1 MRILF
6 HGWNF
11 RRGISVTLLC
21 LYVAA
26 TSSLAGP
33 ADRDGLSSDRQA
45 APSVQIPQDN
55 VLKDDVSQSGEIAGA
70 KKKASD
76 ELPQVPLTNEL
87 LYQILSA
94 DIAEQRGLDIY
105 AYETMLD
112 VAKETKD
119 PRLAR
124 RAAEIAV
131 SQRKAEEALRAVRL
145 WHRLAPESE
154 EAEKYLFGFLVLD
167 NRLDEVKEIF
177 ATKLADTTSN
187 EERVSLFF
195 QLQQVLAGTKDK
207 SDAFAVMEDVLSP
220 YLNMPEAHVSL
231 AVSALLKKD
240 SVRAQEE
247 AKKALVLKPDS
258 EMAVLTYAQAVS
270 NTTEASAIL
279 YGFLEKY
286 PESREVRISLARL
299 LVGQK
304 QYDRARHEF
313 EILLKSDSND
323 LTALYSLGLLAIQQ
337 NDYTAADTYFQSY
350 LENAGKEQKTAE
362 QKQHETT
369 QVLFLL
375 SQIAEERHQYDK
387 ALQWLSQITLDDDDE
402 VTLGVEIRRAQ
413 IYAKKGD
420 IKRARAIIA
429 ELEKQNPYERER
441 LLLTEAQILKEVG
454 KPQEALTVLK
464 AGLDEFP
471 DNTSILYDYALTAE
485 NLGQYELM
493 EDLLR
498 RIITLDS
505 RHQQAY
511 NALGYSLAD
520 RNIRLDEAYTLIDK
534 ALKLAPD
541 DPYITDSMGWVLFR
555 QGKLEKAEQ
564 YLRRAYAVRADN
576 EIAVHL
582 AEVLWVKGE
591 RQEAK
596 SLLWQ
601 VRKNDPESKLLQ
613 ETLSRLGV
621 RF

>member
-6 HGWNF
+6 HAWNYW
-11 RRGISVTLLC
+11 RSISVALFLC
-21 LYVAA
+21 VVAPPL
-26 TSSLAGP
+26 LAGP
-33 ADRDGLSSDRQA
+33 ADKDSLLPDGQTT
-45 APSVQIPQDN
+45 PSVQMPKSDLPQGE
-55 VLKDDVSQSGEIAGA
+55 VSRADDIADAQKSGDG
-70 KKKASD
+70 K
-76 ELPQVPLTNEL
+76 LPQVQLTSDL

-112 VAKETKD
+112 AAKETRD

-131 SQRKAEEALRAVRL
+131 SQRKAEDALRAVRL

-177 ATKLADTTSN
+177 TSKL
-187 EERVSLFF
+187 EETPSYEKRVSLFF
-195 QLQQVLAGTKDK
+195 QLQRVLAGTKDK
-207 SDAFAVMEDVLSP
+207 SDAFAVMEDVLAP
-220 YLNMPEAHVSL
+220 YQNMPEAHITL
-231 AVSALLKKD
+231 AISALLKKD
-240 SVRAQEE
+240 SARAQEE
-247 AKKALVLKPDS
+247 AKKALALKPDS
-258 EMAVLTYAQAVS
+258 EMAVLTYAQTVS
-270 NTTEASAIL
+270 NTTEATAIM
-279 YGFLEKY
+279 YAFLEKY
-286 PESREVRISLARL
+286 PGSREVRTSLARL

-304 QYDRARHEF
+304 LYDRARHQF
-313 EILLKSDSND
+313 EILLETEPDD

-337 NDYTAADTYFQSY
+337 NDYEAAEKYLQSY
-350 LENAGKEQKTAE
+350 LKNESKAQKPAE
-362 QKQHETT
+362 QKQTETV

-375 SQIAEERHQYDK
+375 SQIAEDQHQYDK
-387 ALQWLSQITLDDDDE
+387 ALRWLSQIVLDEDDE

-420 IKRARAIIA
+420 IQHARSIIA
-429 ELEKQNPYERER
+429 ELEKENPYEHER
-441 LLLTEAQILKEVG
+441 LLLTEAQILRQVG
-454 KPQEALTVLK
+454 KKQEALKVLK
-464 AGLDEFP
+464 AGLEEFP
-471 DNTSILYDYALTAE
+471 DSTNILYDYALMAE

-493 EDLLR
+493 EDLLQ

-505 RHQQAY
+505 HHQQAY

-541 DPYITDSMGWVLFR
+541 DPYIMDSMGWVLFR

-564 YLRRAYAVRADN
+564 YLRKAYAIRADN

-596 SLLWQ
+596 ALLWQ
-601 VRKNDPESKLLQ
+601 VRKKDPESKVLH
-613 ETLSRLGV
+613 ETMSRLGV

>member
-6 HGWNF
+6 HGWNC
-11 RRGISVTLLC
+11 RRGISVALLC
-21 LYVAA
+21 LLVVAG
-26 TSSLAGP
+26 SSLAAP
-33 ADRDGLSSDRQA
+33 ADQEGWSPEEQTV
-45 APSVQIPQDN
+45 PSVQMRQDAVPQAGD
-55 VLKDDVSQSGEIAGA
+55 IADA
-70 KKKASD
+70 KKHVEEK
-76 ELPQVPLTNEL
+76 LPQVQLTNDL
-87 LYQILSA
+87 MYQILSA

-112 VAKETKD
+112 VAEETKD

-145 WHRLAPESE
+145 WHRLAPESQ

-177 ATKLADTTSN
+177 ASKLAETTSY
-187 EERVSLFF
+187 ERCVSLFF

-207 SDAFAVMEDVLSP
+207 SDAFAVMEDVLVP

-247 AKKALVLKPDS
+247 AKKALALKPDS

-270 NTTEASAIL
+270 NTAEASAIL

-286 PESREVRISLARL
+286 PDSREVRTSLARL
-299 LVGQK
+299 LVAQK
-304 QYDRARHEF
+304 MYDRARHEF
-313 EILLKSDSND
+313 EILLKTDPND

-337 NDYTAADTYFQSY
+337 NDYSAAEKYLQSY
-350 LENAGKEQKTAE
+350 LENTGKSQKVVE
-362 QKQHETT
+362 HKQSEAT

-375 SQIAEERHQYDK
+375 SQMAEEQHQYDK
-387 ALQWLSQITLDDDDE
+387 ALQWLSQITLDEDDE
-402 VTLGVEIRRAQ
+402 VTLGVEIRRAL

-420 IKRARAIIA
+420 IKRARSILS
-429 ELEKQNPYERER
+429 ELEKENPYEHER
-441 LLLTEAQILKEVG
+441 LLLTEAQILREVG
-454 KPQEALTVLK
+454 KSQEALTVLK
-464 AGLDEFP
+464 TGLDQFP

-485 NLGQYELM
+485 SLGQYELM

-498 RIITLDS
+498 RIIALDS
-505 RHQQAY
+505 HHHQAY

-520 RNIRLDEAYTLIDK
+520 RNIRLDEAYILIEK
-534 ALKLAPD
+534 AHKLAPD
-541 DPYITDSMGWVLFR
+541 DPYITDSMGWILFR
-555 QGKLEKAEQ
+555 QGKLDKAEQ
-564 YLRRAYAVRADN
+564 YLRQAYAIRTDN

-582 AEVLWVKGE
+582 AEVLWAKGE
-591 RQEAK
+591 HQEARA
-596 SLLWQ
+596 LLWQ
-601 VRKNDPESKLLQ
+601 VRKKDPENKLLR
-613 ETLSRLGV
+613 ETLSRLGI

>member
-1 MRILF
+1 MPKGDLPQGEASRAD
-6 HGWNF
+6 
-11 RRGISVTLLC
+11 GI
-21 LYVAA
+21 
-26 TSSLAGP
+26 
-33 ADRDGLSSDRQA
+33 ADAQKSGDG
-45 APSVQIPQDN
+45 
-55 VLKDDVSQSGEIAGA
+55 K
-70 KKKASD
+70 
-76 ELPQVPLTNEL
+76 LPQVQLTSEL

-105 AYETMLD
+105 AYETMLEA
-112 VAKETKD
+112 AKETRD

-131 SQRKAEEALRAVRL
+131 SQRKAEDALRAVRL

-177 ATKLADTTSN
+177 TSKL
-187 EERVSLFF
+187 EETPSYEKRVSLFF
-195 QLQQVLAGTKDK
+195 QLQRVLAGTKDK
-207 SDAFAVMEDVLSP
+207 SDAFAVMEDVLAP
-220 YLNMPEAHVSL
+220 YQNMPEAHITL
-231 AVSALLKKD
+231 AISALLKKD
-240 SVRAQEE
+240 SARAQDE
-247 AKKALVLKPDS
+247 AKKALALKPDS
-258 EMAVLTYAQAVS
+258 EMAVLTYTQTVS
-270 NTTEASAIL
+270 NTTEATAIM
-279 YGFLEKY
+279 YAFLEKY
-286 PESREVRISLARL
+286 PGSREVRTSLARL

-304 QYDRARHEF
+304 LYDRARHQF
-313 EILLKSDSND
+313 EILLEMEPDD

-337 NDYTAADTYFQSY
+337 NDYEAAEKYLQSY
-350 LENAGKEQKTAE
+350 LKNESKAQKPAE
-362 QKQHETT
+362 QKQTETV

-375 SQIAEERHQYDK
+375 SQIAEDQHQYDK
-387 ALQWLSQITLDDDDE
+387 ALRWLSQIVLDEDDE

-420 IKRARAIIA
+420 IQHARSIIA
-429 ELEKQNPYERER
+429 ELEKENPYEHER
-441 LLLTEAQILKEVG
+441 LLLTEAQILRQVG
-454 KPQEALTVLK
+454 KKQEALKVLK
-464 AGLDEFP
+464 AGLEEFP
-471 DNTSILYDYALTAE
+471 DSTNILYDYALMAE

-493 EDLLR
+493 EDLLQ

-505 RHQQAY
+505 HHQQAY

-541 DPYITDSMGWVLFR
+541 DPYIMDSMGWVLFR

-564 YLRRAYAVRADN
+564 YLRKAYAIRADN

-596 SLLWQ
+596 ALLWQ
-601 VRKNDPESKLLQ
+601 VRKKDPESKVLH
-613 ETLSRLGV
+613 ETMSRLGV

>member
-1 MRILF
+1 MRRLF
-6 HGWNF
+6 HGWNC
-11 RRGISVTLLC
+11 RRDISVALLC
-21 LYVAA
+21 LCVAA
-26 TSSLAGP
+26 KLSMAGP
-33 ADRDGLSSDRQA
+33 ADKEGWSSDEQA
-45 APSVQIPQDN
+45 VPSVQMPQDVVPQVGDN
-55 VLKDDVSQSGEIAGA
+55 ADT
-70 KKKASD
+70 KKQAEEK
-76 ELPQVPLTNEL
+76 LPQVRLTNDL
-87 LYQILSA
+87 MYQILSA

-112 VAKETKD
+112 VARETKD

-131 SQRKAEEALRAVRL
+131 SQRKAEEALQAVRL
-145 WHRLAPESE
+145 WHRLAPESQ

-177 ATKLADTTSN
+177 AFKLAETTSY
-187 EERVSLFF
+187 EKRVSLFF

-207 SDAFAVMEDVLSP
+207 SDAYAVMEDVLAP

-231 AVSALLKKD
+231 AISALLKKD
-240 SVRAQEE
+240 SARAREE

-270 NTTEASAIL
+270 NTAEASAIL

-286 PESREVRISLARL
+286 PDSREVRTSLARL

-304 QYDRARHEF
+304 MYDRARHEF
-313 EILLKSDSND
+313 EILLKTDPNDS
-323 LTALYSLGLLAIQQ
+323 TALYSVGLLAVQQ
-337 NDYTAADTYFQSY
+337 NDYAAAEKYLQSY
-350 LENAGKEQKTAE
+350 LENADKLQKTTE
-362 QKQHETT
+362 HKQPETT

-375 SQIAEERHQYDK
+375 SQMAEEQHQYDK
-387 ALQWLSQITLDDDDE
+387 ALQWLSQITLDEDDE
-402 VTLGVEIRRAQ
+402 VTLGVEIRRAL
-413 IYAKKGD
+413 IYAKKGN
-420 IKRARAIIA
+420 IKRARSIIA
-429 ELEKQNPYERER
+429 ELEKENPYEHER
-441 LLLTEAQILKEVG
+441 LLLTEAQILREVG
-454 KPQEALTVLK
+454 KTQEAMTVLK
-464 AGLDEFP
+464 AGLEQFP

-485 NLGQYELM
+485 NLGQYETM

-505 RHQQAY
+505 HHQQAY

-520 RNIRLDEAYTLIDK
+520 RNIRLDEAYALIEK

-564 YLRRAYAVRADN
+564 YLRQAYAIRSDN

-601 VRKNDPESKLLQ
+601 VRKKDPESKLLR
-613 ETLSRLGV
+613 ETMSRLGI

>member
-1 MRILF
+1 MRTLLY
-6 HGWNF
+6 GWNC
-11 RRGISVTLLC
+11 RRVIFVALLGWFVVT
-21 LYVAA
+21 VP
-26 TSSLAGP
+26 SLAGP
-33 ADRDGLSSDRQA
+33 ADQDGLQTDGQLV
-45 APSVQIPQDN
+45 PSVQMPQD
-55 VLKDDVSQSGEIAGA
+55 VVPQVGDIVDTKEQVEE
-70 KKKASD
+70 K
-76 ELPQVPLTNEL
+76 LPQTRLTNDL
-87 LYQILSA
+87 MYQILSA

-145 WHRLAPESE
+145 WHRLAPESQ

-177 ATKLADTTSN
+177 ASKLAETTSY
-187 EERVSLFF
+187 EKRVSLFF

-207 SDAFAVMEDVLSP
+207 SDAFVVMEDVLTP

-231 AVSALLKKD
+231 AISALLKKD
-240 SVRAQEE
+240 SVRAQDE

-270 NTTEASAIL
+270 NTTEASSIL

-286 PESREVRISLARL
+286 PESREVRTSLARL

-304 QYDRARHEF
+304 MYDRARHEF
-313 EILLKSDSND
+313 EILLKTDPSD

-337 NDYTAADTYFQSY
+337 NDYSAAEGYFQSY
-350 LENAGKEQKTAE
+350 LENACKSQKATE
-362 QKQHETT
+362 HKQPEGT
-369 QVLFLL
+369 QVMFLL
-375 SQIAEERHQYDK
+375 SQMAEEQHQYDK
-387 ALQWLSQITLDDDDE
+387 ALQWLSQITLDEDDE
-402 VTLGVEIRRAQ
+402 VTLGVEIRRAL

-420 IKRARAIIA
+420 IKRARSIIA
-429 ELEKQNPYERER
+429 ELEKENSYEHER
-441 LLLTEAQILKEVG
+441 LLLTEAQILREVG
-454 KPQEALTVLK
+454 KLQEALTVLK
-464 AGLDEFP
+464 AGQDQFP

-498 RIITLDS
+498 RIIAIDS
-505 RHQQAY
+505 HHQQAY

-520 RNIRLDEAYTLIDK
+520 RNIRLDEAYALIEK
-534 ALKLAPD
+534 AHKLAPD

-555 QGKLEKAEQ
+555 QGKLDKAEQ
-564 YLRRAYAVRADN
+564 YLRQAYAIRTDS

-582 AEVLWVKGE
+582 AEVLWAKGE
-591 RQEAK
+591 RQEARA
-596 SLLWQ
+596 LLWQ
-601 VRKNDPESKLLQ
+601 VRKKNPENKLLR
-613 ETLSRLGV
+613 ETLSRLGI

>member
-6 HGWNF
+6 HGWNC
-11 RRGISVTLLC
+11 RRGISVALLC
-21 LYVAA
+21 LLVVAG
-26 TSSLAGP
+26 SSLAAP
-33 ADRDGLSSDRQA
+33 ADQEGLSPEEQTV
-45 APSVQIPQDN
+45 PSVQMQQDAVPQVGD
-55 VLKDDVSQSGEIAGA
+55 IADA
-70 KKKASD
+70 KKQVEEK
-76 ELPQVPLTNEL
+76 LPQVQLTNDL
-87 LYQILSA
+87 MYQILSA

-112 VAKETKD
+112 AAEETKD

-145 WHRLAPESE
+145 WHRLAPESQ

-177 ATKLADTTSN
+177 ASKLAETTSY
-187 EERVSLFF
+187 EKRVSLFF

-207 SDAFAVMEDVLSP
+207 SDAFAVMEDVLAP

-247 AKKALVLKPDS
+247 AKKALALKPDS

-270 NTTEASAIL
+270 NTAEASAIL

-286 PESREVRISLARL
+286 PESREVRTSLARL

-304 QYDRARHEF
+304 MYDRARHEF
-313 EILLKSDSND
+313 EILLKTDPND

-337 NDYTAADTYFQSY
+337 NDYSAAEKYLQSY
-350 LENAGKEQKTAE
+350 LENTGKSQKVAE
-362 QKQHETT
+362 HKQPEAT

-375 SQIAEERHQYDK
+375 SQMAEEQHQYDK
-387 ALQWLSQITLDDDDE
+387 ALQWLSQITLDEDDE
-402 VTLGVEIRRAQ
+402 VTLGVEIRRAL

-420 IKRARAIIA
+420 IKRARSILS
-429 ELEKQNPYERER
+429 ELEKENPYEHER
-441 LLLTEAQILKEVG
+441 LLLTEAQILREVG
-454 KPQEALTVLK
+454 KSQEALTVLK
-464 AGLDEFP
+464 SGLDQFP

-485 NLGQYELM
+485 SLGKYELM

-498 RIITLDS
+498 RIIVLDS
-505 RHQQAY
+505 HHQQAY

-520 RNIRLDEAYTLIDK
+520 RNIRLDEAYILIEK
-534 ALKLAPD
+534 AHKLAPD
-541 DPYITDSMGWVLFR
+541 DPYITDSMGWILFR
-555 QGKLEKAEQ
+555 QGKLDKAEQ
-564 YLRRAYAVRADN
+564 YLRQAYAIRTDS

-582 AEVLWVKGE
+582 AEVLWAKGE
-591 RQEAK
+591 HQEAK
-596 SLLWQ
+596 ALLWQ
-601 VRKNDPESKLLQ
+601 VRKKDPENKLLR
-613 ETLSRLGV
+613 ETLSRLGI